1 MDLSIAG
8 TGSVTAATSEG
19 SANFHLRSAFFT
31 AIEDGQGEY
40 CDDTGQMR
48 LIWVSVMDRREA
60 AK

>member
-1 MDLSIAG
+1 M
-8 TGSVTAATSEG
+8 
-19 SANFHLRSAFFT
+19 RSAFFT

-48 LIWVSVMDRREA
+48 LSWVSVMDGREA